1 MSNKNKELFPYVSGD
16 YYSEKFANNELRITK
31 EILTQSEVP
40 IHRDEIEFIYIY
52 KGSGTLMINGNLFD
66 VSKGSLALLMP
77 YHIHSFILEPTETLS
92 FYRIRFSIGFLLL
105 SSMNRKQYLESMLD
119 IHGPV
124 TILNVPKLKQ
134 ELVLNLCKEVVEEH
148 SIVNQET
155 GTLDVSLI
163 SYLIYL
169 VQTVE
174 EENILE
180 TKKNKSWEILE
191 YLQVHHQE
199 QITREKIAK
208 QFSCTDEELN
218 YHLRTLTGVGFS
230 ENLNRVRVRNAVALL
245 QFDELSIR
253 QISEICG
260 YKTEANFY
268 KNFKQ
273 LRGVTPQ
280 TVRELSE
287 EIVSF
292 EFKLDAWEIYIYI
305 QENYQQNLSL
315 SVIAD
320 MTNTTEKQINRL
332 LKKSFNKTFL
342 KLLTETRLR
351 IAKNILFVLDKGVE
365 ETAISVG
372 FPSSKAF
379 SQAFK
384 EYYGETPKQFSMRQH
399 K

>member
-31 EILTQSEVP
+31 EILTQSEAH

-52 KGSGTLMINGNLFD
+52 KGNGTLMINGNLFD
-66 VSKGSLALLMP
+66 VSKGNLALLMP

-105 SSMNRKQYLESMLD
+105 TSMNRKQYLESMLD

-208 QFSCTDEELN
+208 QFSCTDEEIN

-230 ENLNRVRVRNAVALL
+230 ENLNRVRVRNAVVLL

-351 IAKNILFVLDKGVE
+351 IARNILLVLDKGVE

>member
-31 EILTQSEVP
+31 EILTQSEAP

-52 KGSGTLMINGNLFD
+52 KGNGTLMINGNLFD
-66 VSKGSLALLMP
+66 VSKGNLALLMP

-191 YLQVHHQE
+191 YLQVHH
-199 QITREKIAK
+199 
-208 QFSCTDEELN
+208 
-218 YHLRTLTGVGFS
+218 
-230 ENLNRVRVRNAVALL
+230 
-245 QFDELSIR
+245 
-253 QISEICG
+253 
-260 YKTEANFY
+260 
-268 KNFKQ
+268 
-273 LRGVTPQ
+273 
-280 TVRELSE
+280 
-287 EIVSF
+287 
-292 EFKLDAWEIYIYI
+292 
-305 QENYQQNLSL
+305 
-315 SVIAD
+315 
-320 MTNTTEKQINRL
+320 
-332 LKKSFNKTFL
+332 
-342 KLLTETRLR
+342 
-351 IAKNILFVLDKGVE
+351 
-365 ETAISVG
+365 
-372 FPSSKAF
+372 
-379 SQAFK
+379 
-384 EYYGETPKQFSMRQH
+384 
-399 K
+399 